1 VTAQALTLL
10 EPGDRCLA
18 ALDDTGRA
26 IARRVALRLV
36 GFGDA
41 APAGR
46 QQPVAVV
53 AAGSDAAAVAEVLRR
68 LADAGLVA
76 IEGDAADPHARVQLV
91 SGAIDGSPILQDWIR
106 AHGDAERAR
115 RQLETDAAR
124 WRNGTG
130 DGELL
135 DRAQL
140 AELAWLTA
148 ESRRDLGVS
157 EAADAFVAASRVA
170 ARRRWWPGQSVVGS
184 ALAILLM
191 LMILAT
197 PIILLFV
204 VVLTA
209 FVIHRFGLFG

>member
-18 ALDDTGRA
+18 ALDDSGRA
-26 IARRVALRLV
+26 IARRVTLRLV

-41 APAGR
+41 GPVSR
-46 QQPVAVV
+46 QQPVSALAVGGDPAVV
-53 AAGSDAAAVAEVLRR
+53 ADVLRR
-68 LADAGLVA
+68 LVDAGVVA
-76 IEGDAADPHARVQLV
+76 IDGGAADPDARAELAP
-91 SGAIDGSPILQDWIR
+91 GAIDGSSMLQDWIR
-106 AHGDAERAR
+106 AHGEAEQGR
-115 RQLETDAAR
+115 RQLETDASR
-124 WRNGTG
+124 WRNGAGGG
-130 DGELL
+130 DLL

-157 EAADAFVAASRVA
+157 EAADAFVAASRA
-170 ARRRWWPGQSVVGS
+170 SARRRWPGRSIVGS
-184 ALAILLM
+184 GLAILLM

-197 PIILLFV
+197 PIILLFI